1 MQGANDQVMEQI
13 ISVILPIFIILSVGY
28 LSLRLNM
35 LNTTHVQAIIQF
47 IIKVSLPAFL
57 LYALSTRS
65 FDEIWQ
71 MPYFLGYLLG
81 SLILFFSAYT
91 LYRRFF
97 KLPRHQAA
105 VIGLG
110 SSMSNTGFIGTAVL
124 TLLIAQAAVPYL
136 AMTLVIENIILLS
149 LMLILIESSDQQD
162 KTLSTIILST
172 LQNLAKNPIILSIIL
187 GLICSVYTVQ
197 WPVSLELPLKSLAST
212 ASPLAIFVI
221 GASLATLTIKDL
233 SKDVLIVCT
242 IKLLIMPIVVTSII
256 YIMPGSTAKMA
267 YAALILSALPM
278 ATAFGI
284 YGQLNGIAEQSVASV
299 MLSTLLSLV
308 SIALIMQFIPSPF

>member
-13 ISVILPIFIILSVGY
+13 ISVIFPIFIILSVGY

-97 KLPRHQAA
+97 KVPRHQAA

-162 KTLSTIILST
+162 KALSTIILST

>member
-13 ISVILPIFIILSVGY
+13 ISVILPIFIILSMGY

-47 IIKVSLPAFL
+47 IIKISLPAFL

-97 KLPRHQAA
+97 KVPRHQAA

-221 GASLATLTIKDL
+221 GTSLATLTIKDL
-233 SKDVLIVCT
+233 SKDVLIICT

>member
-97 KLPRHQAA
+97 KVPRHQAA

-124 TLLIAQAAVPYL
+124 TLLLAQAAVPYL

-162 KTLSTIILST
+162 KALSTIILST

-233 SKDVLIVCT
+233 SKDVLIICT

>member
-97 KLPRHQAA
+97 KVPRYQAA

-162 KTLSTIILST
+162 KALSTIILST

-267 YAALILSALPM
+267 YAGLILSALPM

>member
-47 IIKVSLPAFL
+47 IIKISLPAFL

-97 KLPRHQAA
+97 KVPRHQAA

-124 TLLIAQAAVPYL
+124 TLLLAQAAVPYL

>member
-13 ISVILPIFIILSVGY
+13 ISVIFPIFIILSVGY

>member
-1 MQGANDQVMEQI
+1 MEQI

-97 KLPRHQAA
+97 KVPRHQAA

-124 TLLIAQAAVPYL
+124 TLLLAQAAVPYL

-162 KTLSTIILST
+162 KALSTIILST

-233 SKDVLIVCT
+233 SKDVLIVCA

>member
-13 ISVILPIFIILSVGY
+13 ISVIFPIFIILSVGY

-47 IIKVSLPAFL
+47 IIKVSLPSFL

-197 WPVSLELPLKSLAST
+197 WPVSLELPLKSLAFT

>member
-97 KLPRHQAA
+97 KVPRHQAA

-162 KTLSTIILST
+162 KALSTIILST

>member
-1 MQGANDQVMEQI
+1 MEQI
-13 ISVILPIFIILSVGY
+13 ISVIFPIFIILSVGY

-97 KLPRHQAA
+97 KVPRHQAA

-162 KTLSTIILST
+162 KALSTIILST

-233 SKDVLIVCT
+233 SKDVLIVCA

>member
-47 IIKVSLPAFL
+47 IIKISLPAFL

-97 KLPRHQAA
+97 KVPRHQAA

>member
-13 ISVILPIFIILSVGY
+13 ISVIFPIFIILSVGY

-197 WPVSLELPLKSLAST
+197 WPVSLELPLKSLAFT

-233 SKDVLIVCT
+233 SKVVLIVCT

>member
-162 KTLSTIILST
+162 KALSTIILST

>member
-97 KLPRHQAA
+97 KVPRHQAA

>member
-13 ISVILPIFIILSVGY
+13 ISVIFPIFIILSVGY

-97 KLPRHQAA
+97 KVPRHQAA

-197 WPVSLELPLKSLAST
+197 WPVSLELPLKSLAFT

>member
-13 ISVILPIFIILSVGY
+13 ISVIFPIFIILSVGY

-197 WPVSLELPLKSLAST
+197 WPVSLELPLKSLAFT

-308 SIALIMQFIPSPF
+308 SIALIMQFNPSPL

>member
-13 ISVILPIFIILSVGY
+13 ISVIFPIFIILSVGY

-47 IIKVSLPAFL
+47 IIKISLPAFL

-97 KLPRHQAA
+97 KVPRHQAA

>member
-13 ISVILPIFIILSVGY
+13 ISVIFPIFIILSVGY

-97 KLPRHQAA
+97 KVPRHQAA

-197 WPVSLELPLKSLAST
+197 WPVSLELPLKSLAFT

-308 SIALIMQFIPSPF
+308 SIALIIQFIPSPF

>member
-1 MQGANDQVMEQI
+1 MEQI
-13 ISVILPIFIILSVGY
+13 ISVIFPIFIILSVGY

-47 IIKVSLPAFL
+47 IIKISLPAFL

>member
-13 ISVILPIFIILSVGY
+13 ISVIFPIFIILSVGY

-197 WPVSLELPLKSLAST
+197 WPVSLELPLKSLAFT

-308 SIALIMQFIPSPF
+308 SITLIMQFIPSPF

>member
-35 LNTTHVQAIIQF
+35 LNTTHIQAIIQF

-97 KLPRHQAA
+97 KVPRHQAA

-162 KTLSTIILST
+162 KALSTIILST

>member
-1 MQGANDQVMEQI
+1 MEQI
-13 ISVILPIFIILSVGY
+13 ISVIFPIFIILSVGY

-162 KTLSTIILST
+162 KALSTIILST

>member
-1 MQGANDQVMEQI
+1 MEQI

-97 KLPRHQAA
+97 KVPRHQAA

-162 KTLSTIILST
+162 KALSTIILST

>member
-97 KLPRHQAA
+97 KVPRHQAA

-162 KTLSTIILST
+162 KALSTIILST

-233 SKDVLIVCT
+233 SKDVLIICT

>member
-1 MQGANDQVMEQI
+1 MEQI

-97 KLPRHQAA
+97 KVPRHQAA

-124 TLLIAQAAVPYL
+124 TLLLAQAAVPYL

-162 KTLSTIILST
+162 KALSTIILST

-233 SKDVLIVCT
+233 SKDVLIICT

>member
-97 KLPRHQAA
+97 KVPRHQAA

-233 SKDVLIVCT
+233 SKDVLIICT

>member
-1 MQGANDQVMEQI
+1 LQGANDQVMEQI

-97 KLPRHQAA
+97 KVPRHQAA

-162 KTLSTIILST
+162 KALSTIILST

-233 SKDVLIVCT
+233 SKDVLIVCA

>member
-13 ISVILPIFIILSVGY
+13 ISVIFPIFIILSVGY

-57 LYALSTRS
+57 LYALSTCS

-197 WPVSLELPLKSLAST
+197 WPVSLELPLKSLAFT

>member
-1 MQGANDQVMEQI
+1 LQGANDQVMEQI
-13 ISVILPIFIILSVGY
+13 ISVIFPIFIILSVGY

-197 WPVSLELPLKSLAST
+197 WPVSLELPLKSLAFT

>member
-13 ISVILPIFIILSVGY
+13 ISVIFPIFIILSVGY

-197 WPVSLELPLKSLAST
+197 WPVSLELPLKSLAFT

-299 MLSTLLSLV
+299 LLSTLLSLV

>member
-13 ISVILPIFIILSVGY
+13 ISVIFPIFIILSVGY

-81 SLILFFSAYT
+81 SLILFFSAYI

-97 KLPRHQAA
+97 KVPRHQAA

-162 KTLSTIILST
+162 KALSTIILST

-197 WPVSLELPLKSLAST
+197 WPVSLGLPLKSLAST

-267 YAALILSALPM
+267 YAGLILSALPM

>member
-13 ISVILPIFIILSVGY
+13 ISVIFPIFIILSVGY

-187 GLICSVYTVQ
+187 GLFCSVYTVQ

>member
-1 MQGANDQVMEQI
+1 MEQI
-13 ISVILPIFIILSVGY
+13 ISVIFPIFIILSVGY

-47 IIKVSLPAFL
+47 IIKVSLHAFL

-197 WPVSLELPLKSLAST
+197 WPVSLELPLKSLAFT

>member
-1 MQGANDQVMEQI
+1 LQGANDQVMEQI

-197 WPVSLELPLKSLAST
+197 WPVSLELPLKSLAFT

>member
-47 IIKVSLPAFL
+47 IIKISLPAFL

-97 KLPRHQAA
+97 KVPRHQAA

-162 KTLSTIILST
+162 KALSTIILST

>member
-13 ISVILPIFIILSVGY
+13 ISVIFPIFIILSVGY

-197 WPVSLELPLKSLAST
+197 WPVSLELPLKSLAFT

-284 YGQLNGIAEQSVASV
+284 YGQLNGLAEQSVASV

>member
-1 MQGANDQVMEQI
+1 MEQI
-13 ISVILPIFIILSVGY
+13 ISVIFPIFIILSVGY